1 MPEASKCVTVSIEE
15 PQPVVTIEKVFVTRD
30 GVETTTIY
38 KNENLSRYE
47 FGVRVTVSNTT
58 VAYLTIKLLVNNV
71 EVVSGTLT
79 GVSPSTFTWKW
90 TGSGIR
96 DSKGWVLVQDMLN
109 AVGAGSKTSVDICQK
124 LVW

>member
-1 MPEASKCVTVSIEE
+1 VAETSKCITVSVEQ

-38 KNENLSRYE
+38 KNENLSRYD
-47 FGVRVTVSNTT
+47 FGVRVTVSNAT
-58 VAYLTIKLLVNNV
+58 VAYLTIKLIVNNV

-90 TGSGIR
+90 TGEGLR
-96 DSKGWVLVQDMLN
+96 DYKGWVLVQDMLN
-109 AVGAGSKTSVDICQK
+109 AVGAGDSTTVDICQK
-124 LVW
+124 LEW